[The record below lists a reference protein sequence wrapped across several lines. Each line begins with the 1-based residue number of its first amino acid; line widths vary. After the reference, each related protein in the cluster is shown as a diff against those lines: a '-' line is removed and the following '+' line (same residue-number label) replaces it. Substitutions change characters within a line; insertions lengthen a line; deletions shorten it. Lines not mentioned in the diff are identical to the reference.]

1 MMVRLR
7 RAAAAVL
14 LAVVLLVTGAGAASA
29 APEQG
34 PGGTPTMNG
43 QQLPEG
49 FPAELRKFVAG
60 TDEFQA
66 AWFDGECANRGGDF
80 GSYLAGVLGSRDG
93 RPVEVDLINAAY
105 GQDWSHSFPNG
116 DPAFIPKNPMCA
128 DDLKKF
134 AQPQTTT
141 WGFQFADTPD
151 DASIEAMKAAIEA
164 NPAADMP
171 DSSDLGEEFFTGQVC
186 DYGDDRAPA
195 QLCLHR
201 FYLNCD
207 KAEGRVDREA
217 CTSWNVRVGELQGGA
232 YYWWDQNRGFTE
244 RLSDSAS
251 NTFGAY
257 ADGFSSIWSVTG
269 KPVVETVKFM
279 ADPGS
284 VIDDWANALKSSA
297 VDLTEKVIRGLTTT
311 GSFDTTNDTFLTW
324 YAYSTGIG
332 ILAMA
337 ITAILAAQR
346 ISDGKRHPRDL
357 LMDYGGYMLFGVV
370 AMLFAP
376 GLAAVFLSFIEQVS
390 QGIGDALGA
399 PADQVVTNM
408 SAILGQATSET
419 VAGGAIAGIIL
430 FGLMLIGVLAAYFG
444 LLMHAAGL
452 PILLCVAGIGFGMWV
467 HPKWRQKAMRP
478 VMMFVG
484 LALMKPLLLLLLGVT
499 FATINIFAGTA
510 LGGASGMELFT
521 ALGMIA
527 VCFVMVGLAPWALLK
542 YAPIMPSSEDSAD
555 FGSGGSA
562 AGMAAGGMAGY
573 GAGMLRGGGGG
584 RSAASRYASAASAP
598 GRTSGGMGAAAG
610 GGGASGGSRPGGS
623 ASTQQAAAAGRKH
636 SGAAAGGGGRGGG
649 SSVGGHALGAAKA
662 GGRGIGAAGRLTK
675 AAAAGGIPIAVSA
688 AGAAMNK
695 AASSAQSAP
704 NRADGG
710 VQDE

>member
-1 MMVRLR
+1 M
-7 RAAAAVL
+7 
-14 LAVVLLVTGAGAASA
+14 
-29 APEQG
+29 
-34 PGGTPTMNG
+34 
-43 QQLPEG
+43 
-49 FPAELRKFVAG
+49 
-60 TDEFQA
+60 
-66 AWFDGECANRGGDF
+66 
-80 GSYLAGVLGSRDG
+80 LGSRDG

-452 PILLCVAGIGFGMWV
+452 PILLCGRHRLRHVGPPQVAAEGHAPGDDVRRPGADETTAVAAARRHVRHDQHFRRHRPRRRVGHGAV
-467 HPKWRQKAMRP
+467 HCARHDRGLLRHGRP
-478 VMMFVG
+478 GPVG
-484 LALMKPLLLLLLGVT
+484 AAQVR
-499 FATINIFAGTA
+499 ADHAV
-510 LGGASGMELFT
+510 LGG
-521 ALGMIA
+521 LGRLRQWWLGGGHGRRRHGWLRRGHA
-527 VCFVMVGLAPWALLK
+527 AWRRRWPVGGVPVRLGRL
-542 YAPIMPSSEDSAD
+542 
-555 FGSGGSA
+555 
-562 AGMAAGGMAGY
+562 
-573 GAGMLRGGGGG
+573 GAGPYLRGHG
-584 RSAASRYASAASAP
+584 RRRRRRRCLGWFQA
-598 GRTSGGMGAAAG
+598 GRVGVDAAG
-610 GGGASGGSRPGGS
+610 GGSR
-623 ASTQQAAAAGRKH
+623 T
-636 SGAAAGGGGRGGG
+636 
-649 SSVGGHALGAAKA
+649 
-662 GGRGIGAAGRLTK
+662 
-675 AAAAGGIPIAVSA
+675 
-688 AGAAMNK
+688 
-695 AASSAQSAP
+695 
-704 NRADGG
+704 
-710 VQDE
+710 